1 MGRIQSVRW
10 ASVLVAAPV
19 LSLSMGV
26 SGVEAQPIAG
36 QSAPPQCTQSQVR
49 SAAVTDHTA
58 YPPGRA
64 ILMTSSIKNVS
75 RSSCTIF
82 LGAVPGWS
90 PTFTVTNRKGT
101 VVWDGCWVNDQP
113 GACATVLRSHT
124 LRPHQTYKEM
134 ATWDQRSGPDG
145 QTPRQVPQGQYT
157 FSTHYRYITGTAS
170 ATFVVIVG

>member
-1 MGRIQSVRW
+1 MGRIGFVRW
-10 ASVLVAAPV
+10 ISVLVAAPV
-19 LSLSMGV
+19 LSLSIGV
-26 SGVEAQPIAG
+26 SLVEARPIPRQP
-36 QSAPPQCTQSQVR
+36 APPQCTPSQVR
-49 SAAVTDHTA
+49 SAAVTDHMA

-90 PTFTVTNRKGT
+90 PTFTITEKKGT
-101 VVWDGCWVNDQP
+101 VVWDRCWVNDQP

-124 LRPHQTYKEM
+124 LRSHQSYKET
-134 ATWDQRSGPDG
+134 ATWDQRSGADG

-157 FSTHYRYITGTAS
+157 FSTHYRYVTGTAS
-170 ATFVVIVG
+170 VKFDIIVG